1 MPEQGNKL
9 FQIAQV
15 LKSNGIEG
23 ELVLSFR
30 DIDPEE
36 IDIQEPVF
44 VHFDGL
50 PVPFFIRSFTPRGT
64 NRALVTFNDICSLE
78 DAEEMIGKAVYAD
91 EDGYETDEE
100 SPESLVGWLLK
111 DAGGRERGRISGFED
126 IPGNPCLDV
135 ETDDGH
141 SLVPLHEDLVIS
153 IDEENQELTMEI
165 PSGLLG

>member
-36 IDIQEPVF
+36 IDIKEPVF

-50 PVPFFIRSFTPRGT
+50 PVPFFIRSLSLRGT

-78 DAEEMIGKAVYAD
+78 DAEEMVGKAVYAD
-91 EDGYETDEE
+91 TDGYESDDD
-100 SPESLVGWLLK
+100 SLESLVGWLLK
-111 DAGGRERGRISGFED
+111 DAAGEVRGRISGFED
-126 IPGNPCLDV
+126 IPGNPCLYV
-135 ETDDGH
+135 ETAEGQ

>member
-36 IDIQEPVF
+36 IDIEEPVF

-64 NRALVTFNDICSLE
+64 TRMAMKRMRRVRRVWS
-78 DAEEMIGKAVYAD
+78 
-91 EDGYETDEE
+91 DG
-100 SPESLVGWLLK
+100 
-111 DAGGRERGRISGFED
+111 
-126 IPGNPCLDV
+126 C
-135 ETDDGH
+135 
-141 SLVPLHEDLVIS
+141 
-153 IDEENQELTMEI
+153 
-165 PSGLLG
+165 